1 MTTDPYP
8 HLESLDDSTLAFVAE
23 ANQQTHQTFMQSPYF
38 HDVRQAVLNT
48 LQDEKQIPFCQ
59 EHRGRMYHFY
69 QSAEYPK
76 GVYRV
81 AKAVNYRAG
90 LPQWQILFN
99 VADFDEVLAD
109 DVYLDGVSH
118 YVEQPLR
125 VLLSLSAAG
134 RDAAYTLEFDLATG
148 QIVPGGLHFP
158 LGKNHVSWR
167 DEDSVWVCP
176 AWDERQ
182 CTEAGYAREVWLIER
197 GQSFEEG
204 TPVFQ
209 IDASDMMVNAWR
221 YLDSKGTPI
230 DLIEASSSFFQK
242 TYLYVGPD
250 LQPQPLKLPKTA
262 DVVGYIG
269 GQLLLRLTETWVR
282 NKKRYEAGSLLALS
296 LSKGSLGT
304 ATVLF
309 APTATQALESVE
321 TTKNHIVLSLLDE
334 VKGRLAVWRYDASG
348 WNEVATPMLP
358 SGAIDMVDQ
367 PWGTDTVYLACSDF
381 VTPLTLYALDVS
393 LMELVVVRKQPK
405 QFDPSGVTVAQ
416 YWANSDD
423 GVAIPYF
430 WVGQQA
436 TPDTPTLVYVYGGFG
451 VPELPHYLG
460 TVGKHWLEQGG
471 AFVLANVRGGGEFGP
486 QWHRAAQGRNKH
498 KSVDDLLA
506 IVADLSVSGR
516 SSAAK
521 IAIQG
526 GSNGGLVVAS
536 AYARAPERIGA
547 MVCEVP
553 LTDMLRY
560 DELYAG
566 ASWVEEYGDPKCP
579 NTVDSLLALSPYHQ
593 IATAKAYP
601 PALLTTSLTDD
612 RVHPGHAIKF
622 YARLRDQKAPA
633 YLYVS
638 DNGGHTGNGTQAQTA
653 EEMAVIM
660 AFLKKSLITNHQ

>member
-1 MTTDPYP
+1 MTTDPYQ
-8 HLESLDDSTLAFVAE
+8 HLESLDDTTLAFVAE
-23 ANQQTHQTFMQSPYF
+23 ANQQTQQAFMQSPYF

-59 EHRGRMYHFY
+59 EHHARMYHFY
-69 QSAEYPK
+69 QSSEYPK

-81 AKAVNYRAG
+81 ATATTYRAG
-90 LPQWQILFN
+90 LPDWKILFN
-99 VADFDEVLAD
+99 VADFDEVLGD

-167 DEDSVWVCP
+167 DENSVWVCP

-182 CTEAGYAREVWLIER
+182 CTEAGYSREVWLIER

-209 IDASDMMVNAWR
+209 VAPEDMMVNAWR

-230 DLIEASSSFFQK
+230 DLIEASHSFFQK
-242 TYLYVGPD
+242 TYFVVGLD
-250 LQPQPLKLPKTA
+250 LQPKALKLPKTA

-269 GQLLLRLTETWVR
+269 GQLLVRLTERWVR
-282 NKKRYEAGSLLALS
+282 NKHPYEAGSLLALS
-296 LSKGSLGT
+296 LRKGSLGA

-309 APTATQALESVE
+309 APTQTQALESVE

-348 WNEVATPMLP
+348 WHEVAPPTLP
-358 SGAIDMVDQ
+358 VGAIDIADQ
-367 PWGTDTVYLACSDF
+367 PWGSDTVYLACSDF

-416 YWANSDD
+416 YWADSAD

-430 WVGQQA
+430 WVGKQA
-436 TPDTPTLVYVYGGFG
+436 GPETPTLVYVYGGFG

-460 TVGKHWLEQGG
+460 TVGKHWIEQGG

-486 QWHRAAQGRNKH
+486 EWHRAAQGQHKH

-506 IVADLSVSGR
+506 IVADLSATGR

-536 AYARAPERIGA
+536 AYVRAPESLGA

-566 ASWVEEYGDPKCP
+566 ASWVEEYGDPKDPKAIDC
-579 NTVDSLLALSPYHQ
+579 LQALSPYHQ
-593 IATAKAYP
+593 VKADQVYP

-622 YARLRDQKAPA
+622 YARLHEQQAPV
-633 YLYVS
+633 YLCMS

-653 EEMAVIM
+653 EELAVIL
-660 AFLKKSLITNHQ
+660 AFLKQSLSE